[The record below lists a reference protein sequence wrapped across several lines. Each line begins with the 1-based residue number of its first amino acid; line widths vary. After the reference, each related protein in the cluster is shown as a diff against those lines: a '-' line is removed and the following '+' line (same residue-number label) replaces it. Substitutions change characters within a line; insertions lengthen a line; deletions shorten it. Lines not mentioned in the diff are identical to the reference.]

1 MISKDK
7 ILEILNDWNFWNKE
21 IETGIERKEYLE
33 KMERYY
39 KMDQVI
45 SLVGIRRSGK
55 STLMLQF
62 AKKLIEEKGISK
74 NNILYVNFEDS
85 RFLGEYSLDLLNN
98 IYEIYLENLM
108 PEARSTIF
116 LDEVQNIEG
125 WEKFVRSLNE
135 RKFAKIFVSGSNSHL
150 LSSEFSTVLTGRQLP
165 LIIYPLFF
173 EEFLLFNKIEIID
186 KLDLINKKI
195 KIKKAFDEYLEF
207 GGMPKQV
214 FLKNSDDKFLLLR
227 NYFEDI
233 LSRDLIHRFKIR
245 QTEKIKTLAK
255 FYFSNSSSLISFNG
269 ISKFLK
275 IPLSTIERFSE
286 YLTYPFLIYFINKFS
301 FSLKE
306 QTVNPRKIYI
316 SDLGLRNAVSF
327 DFSGNKGKLLE
338 NLVFLHL
345 LKLDKEIYYYK
356 TKNNLEVD
364 FLLKEKQKIK
374 SLIQVCLTLKDFKT
388 KDREI
393 NALVKA
399 MQELKLEQGL
409 ILTQDEEEMIEVEG
423 KKIEVM
429 PVYKWLLEKNSN
441 LSI

>member
-1 MISKDK
+1 MISRDK
-7 ILEILNDWNFWNKE
+7 ILEILNDWNFWNRE

-62 AKKLIEEKGISK
+62 AKKLIKEKGIFK

-98 IYEIYLENLM
+98 IYEIYLENLT
-108 PEARSTIF
+108 PDKKPIIF

-135 RKFAKIFVSGSNSHL
+135 RKEAKIFVSGSNSHL

-165 LIIYPLFF
+165 LVIYPLSF
-173 EEFLLFNKIEIID
+173 EEFLSFNKIEITG
-186 KLDLINKKI
+186 KLDLINKKT
-195 KIKKAFDEYLEF
+195 KIKKAFDEYLQF

-214 FLKNSDDKFLLLR
+214 FLKNGDDKFLLLR

-233 LSRDLIHRFKIR
+233 LSRDLINRFKIR
-245 QTEKIKTLAK
+245 QTEKLKTLVK
-255 FYFSNSSSLISFNG
+255 FYFSNDSSLISFNG

-275 IPLSTIERFSE
+275 IPLSTVERFSE
-286 YLTYPFLIYFINKFS
+286 YLTYPYLIYFVNKFS

-316 SDLGLRNAVSF
+316 SDLGLRNSISF

-338 NLVFLHL
+338 NLVFLYL
-345 LKLDKEIYYYK
+345 LKIGKEVYYYR
-356 TKNNLEVD
+356 TTNNLEVD
-364 FLLKEKQKIK
+364 FLVKEKQKIK

-393 NALVKA
+393 NSLVKA
-399 MQELKLEQGL
+399 MQELKLKEGL
-409 ILTQDEEEMIEVEG
+409 ILTKDEEDIIEIGG
-423 KKIEVM
+423 KEIKVM
-429 PVYKWLLEKNSN
+429 PVYKWLLEKSN
-441 LSI
+441 

>member
-21 IETGIERKEYLE
+21 IETGVERKEYLE

-39 KMDQVI
+39 KMDLVI

-62 AKKLIEEKGISK
+62 AKKLIGEKGISK
-74 NNILYVNFEDS
+74 KNILYVNFEDS

-98 IYEIYLENLM
+98 IYEIYLENLT
-108 PEARSTIF
+108 PDKEPIIF
-116 LDEVQNIEG
+116 LDEVQNIDG

-135 RKFAKIFVSGSNSHL
+135 RKTAKIFVSGSNSHL
-150 LSSEFSTVLTGRQLP
+150 LNSEFSTVLTGRQLP
-165 LIIYPLFF
+165 LIIYPLSF
-173 EEFLLFNKIEIID
+173 EEFLSFSKIEIAG
-186 KLDLINKKI
+186 KLDLINKKA
-195 KIKKAFDEYLEF
+195 KIKKAFEEYLKF

-214 FLKNSDDKFLLLR
+214 FFKNSDDKFLLLR

-233 LSRDLIHRFKIR
+233 LNRDIINRFKIR
-245 QTEKIKTLAK
+245 QTEKLKALAK
-255 FYFSNSSSLISFNG
+255 FYFSNESSLISFNR
-269 ISKFLK
+269 IAKFLK

-286 YLTYPFLIYFINKFS
+286 YLTYPYLIYFVSKFS

-306 QTVNPRKIYI
+306 QAVNPRKIYI

-345 LKLDKEIYYYK
+345 LKTGKEIYYYK

-364 FLLKEKQKIK
+364 FLLKEKQKIEL
-374 SLIQVCLTLKDFKT
+374 LIQVCLTLKDFKT

-393 NALVKA
+393 KALAKA
-399 MQELKLEQGL
+399 MQELKLKQAL
-409 ILTQDEEEMIEVEG
+409 ILTEDEENTIEIDGNEI
-423 KKIEVM
+423 KAM
-429 PVYKWLLEKNSN
+429 PVYKWLLEKK
-441 LSI
+441 

>member
-21 IETGIERKEYLE
+21 IETGLERKEYLE

-39 KMDQVI
+39 KMDLVI

-98 IYEIYLENLM
+98 IYEIYLENLT
-108 PEARSTIF
+108 PEIKPIIF
-116 LDEVQNIEG
+116 LDEAQNIEG

-135 RKFAKIFVSGSNSHL
+135 RKEAKIFVSGSNSHL

-165 LIIYPLFF
+165 LIIYPLSF
-173 EEFLLFNKIEIID
+173 EEFLLFNKIEITG
-186 KLDLINKKI
+186 KLDLINKQARV
-195 KIKKAFDEYLEF
+195 KKAFEEYLEF

-233 LSRDLIHRFKIR
+233 LSRDLIYRFKIR
-245 QTEKIKTLAK
+245 QTEKLKTLAK
-255 FYFSNSSSLISFNG
+255 FYFSNESSLISFNG
-269 ISKFLK
+269 IAKFLK
-275 IPLSTIERFSE
+275 MPLSTIERFSE
-286 YLTYPFLIYFINKFS
+286 YLTYPYLIYFVSKFS

-306 QTVNPRKIYI
+306 QAVNPRKVYI

-327 DFSGNKGKLLE
+327 DFSENKGKLLE

-345 LKLDKEIYYYK
+345 LKTGKEIYYYK

-393 NALVKA
+393 DSLVKA
-399 MQELKLEQGL
+399 MQELELKEGL
-409 ILTQDEEEMIEVEG
+409 ILTKDEEDAIEVDG
-423 KKIEVM
+423 KKIKVM
-429 PVYKWLLEKNSN
+429 PVYKWLLEKIIDNN
-441 LSI
+441 